1 MDDPPNAH
9 AVPTATKVSPVGTFR
24 FTAQLLDFQG
34 AMLVTVSSMKGIEL
48 YIFAV
53 FSSGVAPETHSES
66 RGPETHERN

>member
-1 MDDPPNAH
+1 
-9 AVPTATKVSPVGTFR
+9 VGTFR

-34 AMLVTVSSMKGIEL
+34 AMLVTVSNMKGIKL
-48 YIFAV
+48 YIFAA